1 MVAGEPNTAPKP
13 CIFGEVGALSD
24 CKTAPVKKLKNG
36 EGGNV
41 SQAAA
46 TPASPVSDL
55 KTDSSYEWKAVLTV
69 SLAFGLV
76 GLDRFILPPLFPSMM
91 KDLPLTYQDL
101 GNLAGF
107 LGIAWGVSAIVV
119 GGLSDRLGRRKV
131 LVPAVVLFSLLSVFS
146 GMATGLVSL
155 LFMRTVMG
163 AAEGAVAP
171 TGVAVAVEASHPTR
185 RGMNNGIFQCTVS
198 LFGGAIGPILATQLL
213 QFTTWRKVFWLV
225 GIPGLF
231 VAAALW
237 FIIKEPV
244 TSAAHGAGH
253 APERAPLSEI
263 FKHRNVP
270 LAMIALLCA
279 MTGIFVL
286 SAVMPNY
293 LVDYL
298 KLTGPQMGIVTSAIG
313 FGGALGQFGLLTV
326 SDFIGRRTTTLL
338 SFIVAALFLWLFIHT
353 GSNLP
358 MLFGLL
364 FVAAMFNFGALAILA
379 GPIPAEA
386 APVGLIASA
395 AGIVIGAG
403 EIFGGGIA
411 PSVAGSIAQNAGI
424 QYTLYFAL
432 GGQILGLV
440 LSLFLRETAPRR
452 AARGGSLSAL
462 DSVSEGG

>member
-1 MVAGEPNTAPKP
+1 VRE
-13 CIFGEVGALSD
+13 
-24 CKTAPVKKLKNG
+24 
-36 EGGNV
+36 
-41 SQAAA
+41 AAA
-46 TPASPVSDL
+46 TPGTPASGR
-55 KTDSSYEWKAVLTV
+55 KWDSSYEWKAVLTV

-101 GNLAGF
+101 GNLVGA
-107 LGIAWGVSAIVV
+107 LGIAWGVSAIVI

-146 GMATGLVSL
+146 GMATSLISL
-155 LFMRTVMG
+155 LFMRTIMG

-171 TGVAVAVEASHPTR
+171 TGVAVAVEASHPAR
-185 RGMNNGIFQCTVS
+185 RGMNNGIFQCTIA

-213 QFTTWRKVFWLV
+213 QITTWRKVFWLV
-225 GIPGLF
+225 GIPGLV
-231 VAAALW
+231 VAAVLW
-237 FIIKEPV
+237 FVIKEPA
-244 TSAAHGAGH
+244 TSVGHGAGS
-253 APERAPLSEI
+253 APTRAPMSRI

-270 LAMIALLCA
+270 LAMISLLCA
-279 MTGIFVL
+279 MTGVFVM

-298 KLTGPQMGIVTSAIG
+298 KLTGPQMGFVTSAIG

-338 SFIVAALFLWLFIHT
+338 SFIVAAVFLWFFIHT
-353 GSNLP
+353 GGNLP

-403 EIFGGGIA
+403 EIFGGGVA
-411 PSVAGSIAQNAGI
+411 PSIAGSIAQNAGI

-452 AARGGSLSAL
+452 TSRGGSLSEL
-462 DSVSEGG
+462 DSVPEGG

>member
-1 MVAGEPNTAPKP
+1 MSTAK
-13 CIFGEVGALSD
+13 SW
-24 CKTAPVKKLKNG
+24 
-36 EGGNV
+36 
-41 SQAAA
+41 
-46 TPASPVSDL
+46 
-55 KTDSSYEWKAVLTV
+55 DSSYEWKAVLTL

-76 GLDRFILPPLFPSMM
+76 GLDRFILPPLFPAMM
-91 KDLPLTYQDL
+91 KDLALNYQDL
-101 GNLAGF
+101 GNLVGA

-131 LVPAVVLFSLLSVFS
+131 LVPAVVIFSLLSVFS
-146 GMATGLVSL
+146 GMATGLMSL
-155 LFMRTVMG
+155 LFMRAIMG

-171 TGVAVAVEASHPTR
+171 TGVAAAIEASHPTR
-185 RGMNNGIFQCTVS
+185 RGMNNGIFQCTIS

-225 GIPGLF
+225 GIPGLV
-231 VAAALW
+231 VALALW
-237 FIIKEPV
+237 FVIREPV
-244 TSAAHGAGH
+244 ARTAHTAGH
-253 APERAPLSEI
+253 APPTRAPMSRI

-270 LAMIALLCA
+270 LAMVTLLCA
-279 MTGIFVL
+279 MTGVFVL

-298 KLTGPQMGIVTSAIG
+298 KLTGPQMGFVTSAIG

-326 SDFIGRRTTTLL
+326 SDFIGRRTTTMV
-338 SFIVAALFLWLFIHT
+338 SFIVAAVFLWFFIHT
-353 GSNLP
+353 GGASLP

-403 EIFGGGIA
+403 EIFGGGVA
-411 PSVAGSIAQNAGI
+411 PSIAGAIAQNSGI

-432 GGQILGLV
+432 GGQIVGLV

-452 AARGGSLSAL
+452 VSRGGSVSEL
-462 DSVSEGG
+462 DSVPEGG